1 MSRNFE
7 LLQNIGK
14 EEEYFQPERVVLEP
28 VPAGTAPSATP
39 VAETISVSAAPEA
52 VPVVPVAPA
61 TPLQFELENSQLA
74 ELSKL
79 VQRVFLLPG
88 GEFNHTVVFTSSDSG
103 NGCSWIC
110 ARVGELLASQ
120 VTGTVCLVDANLHN
134 PTLHEHF
141 GVTNHHGLADALRQP
156 GSVRGYISQLSRRN
170 LALVSCGSDPE
181 SAQSFLTSDRMRTRL
196 NELRSE
202 FDYLLVDCPSMTA
215 SNEALSLGA
224 AADGVVLVL
233 KANATRK
240 DRARS
245 AVRDLQTAKVKVLGA
260 VLNQRTFPIPD
271 NLYNKL

>member
-14 EEEYFQPERVVLEP
+14 EEEYFQAERVVVEL
-28 VPAGTAPSATP
+28 
-39 VAETISVSAAPEA
+39 AAPIPEPLPNPITETVSVGIAEEA
-52 VPVVPVAPA
+52 VPVVPEASAAPR
-61 TPLQFELENSQLA
+61 QFSFEDGQLA
-74 ELSKL
+74 ELTKL

-88 GEFNHTVVFTSSDSG
+88 SEFNHTVVFASSDAG

-120 VTGTVCLVDANLHN
+120 VTGTVCLVDANLHH
-134 PTLHEHF
+134 PTLHEQL
-141 GVTNHHGLADALRQP
+141 GVSNHHGLADALRQP
-156 GSVRGYISQLSRRN
+156 GSVRGYISQLSRKN
-170 LALVSCGSDPE
+170 LALVSCGSEPE

-202 FDYLLVDCPSMTA
+202 FDYVLVDCPSMAA
-215 SNEALSLGA
+215 SNEAVSLGA

-245 AVRDLQTAKVKVLGA
+245 AVRDLQAAKVKVLGA
-260 VLNQRTFPIPD
+260 VLNQRTFPIPE
-271 NLYNKL
+271 NIYNKL

>member
-110 ARVGELLASQ
+110 ALVGELLASQ
-120 VTGTVCLVDANLHN
+120 VT
-134 PTLHEHF
+134 
-141 GVTNHHGLADALRQP
+141 
-156 GSVRGYISQLSRRN
+156 
-170 LALVSCGSDPE
+170 
-181 SAQSFLTSDRMRTRL
+181 
-196 NELRSE
+196 
-202 FDYLLVDCPSMTA
+202 
-215 SNEALSLGA
+215 
-224 AADGVVLVL
+224 
-233 KANATRK
+233 
-240 DRARS
+240 
-245 AVRDLQTAKVKVLGA
+245 
-260 VLNQRTFPIPD
+260 
-271 NLYNKL
+271 